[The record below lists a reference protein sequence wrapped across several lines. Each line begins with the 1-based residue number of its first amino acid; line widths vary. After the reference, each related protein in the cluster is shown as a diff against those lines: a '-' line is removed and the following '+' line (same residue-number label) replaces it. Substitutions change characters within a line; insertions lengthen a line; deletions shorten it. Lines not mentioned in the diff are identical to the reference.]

1 MMIMNLGERQCRE
14 REFERILGDL
24 GIYMIHHS
32 FKILWTAVD
41 RDLSGGLDPDEIVE
55 LFSPE
60 EEVKEDEELPS
71 VKRLRL
77 CLQRLMTSKG
87 LPIKDWEDFV
97 KSEYDK
103 YDADGSGSIDKEEF
117 YSMLEGLDIIL
128 DSEEEKEALLNAVD
142 KDKNGGITFDEMWNL
157 IFPSNNINLKD
168 LM

>member
-1 MMIMNLGERQCRE
+1 MITILGEGQCSE
-14 REFERILGDL
+14 RDFERILGDL

-41 RDLSGGLDPDEIVE
+41 RDLSGGLDPGEILE

-60 EEVKEDEELPS
+60 EEVKEDEDLPA
-71 VKRLRL
+71 VKTLRL
-77 CLQRLMTSKG
+77 CLQKLLMEKG

-117 YSMLEGLDIIL
+117 YGMLEGLGIFL
-128 DSEEEKEALLNAVD
+128 DSEEEKEALLHAVD
-142 KDKNGGITFDEMWNL
+142 KDKNGGITFDEMWN
-157 IFPSNNINLKD
+157 IVFPSNNLNLKD
-168 LM
+168 LL